1 MKFPTGGTVRDPW
14 QKKCLS
20 WLTRCKSGTNSKV
33 WMKEETVRLPFCEVR
48 ALWVLPQRGIRE
60 MRENGHP
67 GTFCSGDFCGVFT
80 RKKNLPFRILH
91 AADAAEREEKMNN
104 LLQSVTENVTYVLS
118 FLGIIVLMFAAA
130 LMLEKAAMKKNGT
143 KGPIFH
149 TRKIAMIGM
158 FSAIAMILHL
168 FDFPL
173 PFAPDFYKLDFS
185 ELPIL
190 VGTFA
195 FGPAAGVM
203 MEFVKI
209 LLKLMVKGTSTAFVG
224 DLANFVIGCSFILP
238 ASVVY
243 AFRKNKKTAV
253 IACITGTLIM
263 TVFGTAF
270 NAIYLLPA
278 FSELYHLPLENILA
292 MGSAVNPLMTEGS
305 IVSFVAACVAPMNL
319 IKGVSVSVVTL
330 LIYKP
335 LSPII
340 KNGHR

>member
-1 MKFPTGGTVRDPW
+1 MPQNGE
-14 QKKCLS
+14 
-20 WLTRCKSGTNSKV
+20 
-33 WMKEETVRLPFCEVR
+33 MEEN
-48 ALWVLPQRGIRE
+48 
-60 MRENGHP
+60 MNGL
-67 GTFCSGDFCGVFT
+67 F
-80 RKKNLPFRILH
+80 
-91 AADAAEREEKMNN
+91 
-104 LLQSVTENVTYVLS
+104 ENVTNNLAYVLS
-118 FLGIIVLMFAAA
+118 FLTIIVA
-130 LMLEKAAMKKNGT
+130 LFVIAVLLEKAAQKKNGINE
-143 KGPIFH
+143 PVFN
-149 TRKIAMIGM
+149 TRKVAMIGM

-173 PFAPDFYKLDFS
+173 PFAPGFYKLDFS

-209 LLKLMVKGTSTAFVG
+209 LLKLLTKGTSTAFVG

-238 ASVVY
+238 ASVMY
-243 AFRKNKKTAV
+243 AFRKNKKSA
-253 IACITGTLIM
+253 ILACVTGTAIM

-278 FSELYHLPLENILA
+278 FSKLYGLPMEQLLA
-292 MGSAVNPLMTEGS
+292 MGTAVNPLAKEGS
-305 IVSFVAACVAPMNL
+305 IISFVVACVAPLNL
-319 IKGVSVSVVTL
+319 IKGASVSLVTL

-340 KNGHR
+340 KSGHRR